1 MSYAKY
7 LKYKTKYLNLVN
19 IAVGGG
25 RQTALDYFKANF
37 SGKIIL
43 ADKFLMQ
50 KIPQELAKKIQEFDK
65 IVNEYKTLL
74 DQFSTISEQEKPAY
88 KQASEEKKTELKEA
102 KTRLATEIEK
112 IFECIYD
119 LVDKNNDT
127 IDWIIYRYLN
137 DDKFGEPSS
146 LENYGRFNTAIVE
159 YNKLPTIFSDGVTKK
174 TLIHNIASLQDLESY
189 VTIYQGEID
198 IVDKKK
204 GEKDKKEQYQR
215 ELKEKGE
222 KDVIVEL
229 ETEQVI
235 IYNPTTVN
243 GSKYY
248 GRNTKWC
255 TASQDDNMFD
265 YYTNQGKLYIIEP
278 KMPDPIDEKYQLHVP
293 TSSLMDSTD
302 KPIKFEDLHERF
314 RDKVLHDWIATT
326 WIMEMGDTL
335 FNDDGTEFVYR
346 LGMFKHELTQYHII
360 NIFCQTKESTDF
372 TKKLENALKEIK
384 ALIDDSLKYPLG
396 DSLAGLTGLQTLDLR
411 DFNYPLGESLVGLT
425 SLQTLDLHDFNYP
438 LGESLVGLTSLQEL
452 YLFSFDQPLGESLA
466 KLTSLQTL
474 DLHDFNNPFDESL
487 AKLTSLKTLKLY
499 SFNQPLGESLV
510 GLTSL
515 QTLHFIDFN
524 NPFDE
529 SLAKLTSLKTL
540 RLYKFNQP
548 LGESLVGLTSLQTLD
563 FFDFNHPLG
572 ESLAGLTGLQTLY
585 LYRFNRPLGES
596 LVGLI
601 NLKSLVLESFDHPL
615 DNSLTGLTNLKT
627 LFLQSFDHPLGN
639 SLAGLTNLK
648 TLFLPSFDQPLSNSF
663 AGLTNLETLILP
675 SFKTLSTLS
684 EQLKYLKFLEKIKIH
699 DSLFNAIKNNQD
711 LLNEIVNACTLDVT
725 ILSNRNSFQ
734 TSSFKKQLP

>member
-425 SLQTLDLHDFNYP
+425 SLQ
-438 LGESLVGLTSLQEL
+438 EL

-474 DLHDFNNPFDESL
+474 DLH
-487 AKLTSLKTLKLY
+487 
-499 SFNQPLGESLV
+499 
-510 GLTSL
+510 
-515 QTLHFIDFN
+515 DFN